1 MYALCIDRRR
11 FMCASVATA
20 AIGPWYAS
28 VRAQAAPPSVEDFF
42 RWPQHGELSL
52 SPNGTLLGAI
62 VPIHGRRNI
71 AIIDLKDMRG
81 RVLTALKESD
91 IGFFAWVNDR
101 RIVYGLTDLQRALG
115 EVTPG
120 GLYAV
125 DVDASAPR
133 ELSPPVGLKETE
145 AFVRFRRARFAGV
158 FRPANTDDIL
168 VLANDR
174 NLEYPDVYRMNTR
187 TGRKTLLTDQ
197 TPGRALGW
205 LADRAGAVR
214 VAATDE
220 DNLKVGIHYRQG
232 AEAPWRKLVQFHPF
246 EEPERGFTPIG
257 FDYDDTLL
265 VAALSDDKIALY
277 RYDLKENRLGE
288 RLVVHKDYDLGTD
301 TFDVLGRGAGPVFD
315 HVKRKLVGIQ
325 IEAERPEFVW
335 FDQDWAN
342 WHAMANKALPDAVN
356 VLSRTSDN
364 TKLLVRSFSDR
375 DPGSWYFLD
384 PAKRRLEQLVSA
396 MPWIKP
402 AEMSQRQPLRLKARD
417 GLPLPCYLT
426 LPRGREAKG
435 LPLVV
440 LVHGGPYVRGETW
453 RFDPEAQFLASRGY
467 AVLQVDF
474 RGSLGYGWKHYQA
487 GWKQWGLAM
496 QDDLN
501 DAALQ
506 LVERGVADRARMAI
520 MGASYGGY
528 ATMMGLA
535 RDPELWRCGINYV
548 GVTDLTLLTTATWSD
563 TNQLWKNASSWF
575 DIHVGDATRDRE
587 RFEKTSPLRQAHRIK
602 RPVLMVYGGLDQRV
616 PIEHGARMKSALDR
630 NNVPNEF
637 VVYDTEG
644 HGFRLEKN
652 RFDFYRRVEA
662 FLAKHM
668 T

>member
-1 MYALCIDRRR
+1 MHRFTIDRRGFLR
-11 FMCASVATA
+11 AGAGLA
-20 AIGPWYAS
+20 AFGMRIGDS
-28 VRAQAAPPSVEDFF
+28 RAQGARPAVEDFF
-42 RWPQHGELSL
+42 RWAQHADLSL
-52 SPNGTLLGAI
+52 SPNGALLGAI

-101 RIVYGLTDLQRALG
+101 RIVYGLTDLQRPLG
-115 EVTPG
+115 EITPG

-133 ELSPPVGLKETE
+133 ELSPPLGLKETE
-145 AFVRFRRARFAGV
+145 AFVRFRRASFADV
-158 FRPANTDDIL
+158 FRPAQTDDIL

-174 NLEYPDVYRMNTR
+174 NLDYPDVYRMDTR
-187 TGRKTLLTDQ
+187 TGRKTLLTGQ
-197 TPGRALGW
+197 TPGRAVGW
-205 LADRAGAVR
+205 LADRTGVVR
-214 VAATDE
+214 VATTDE
-220 DNLKVGIHYRQG
+220 DDLRFAIHYRDG
-232 AEAPWRKLVQFHPF
+232 EGSPWRKLLQFHPF
-246 EEPERGFTPIG
+246 KEPERGINPIA
-257 FDYDDTLL
+257 FDYDGTLL
-265 VAALSDDKIALY
+265 VTALAGDKTALF
-277 RYDLKENRLGE
+277 RYDVKENRLGE
-288 RLVVHKDYDLGTD
+288 RLVAHKDYDIAGADL
-301 TFDVLGRGAGPVFD
+301 LGRGAGPIFD
-315 HVKRKLVGIQ
+315 YVKRKLVGIQ

-342 WHAMANKALPDAVN
+342 WHAMAGKALPDAVN
-356 VLSRTSDN
+356 VLSRTTDN
-364 TKLLVRSFSDR
+364 RKLLVRSFSDR
-375 DPGSWYFLD
+375 DPGTWYFLD
-384 PAKRRLEQLVSA
+384 PEKRRLEQLVSA

-402 AEMSQRQPLRLKARD
+402 ADMAPRQPLRLRARD
-417 GLPLPCYLT
+417 GLTLPAYLT
-426 LPRGREAKG
+426 LPRGSEAKG

-440 LVHGGPYVRGETW
+440 LVHGGPYLRGETW

-487 GWKQWGLAM
+487 GWKQWGLTM

-501 DAALQ
+501 DAALELAQ
-506 LVERGVADRARMAI
+506 RGVVDRSRMAI

-528 ATMMGLA
+528 AAMIGLA
-535 RDPELWRCGINYV
+535 RDPDLWRCGINYV

-563 TNQLWKNASSWF
+563 TNQYFKNASSWY
-575 DIHVGDATRDRE
+575 DIHVGDAARDRE
-587 RFEKTSPLRQAHRIK
+587 RFEKTSPLRLADRIK

-616 PIEHGARMKSALDR
+616 PIEHGARMKNALER

-637 VVYDTEG
+637 VVYETEG

-668 T
+668 A

>member
-1 MYALCIDRRR
+1 MTRCTIDRRR
-11 FMCASVATA
+11 FLTGSLALVGA
-20 AIGPWYAS
+20 APFCTSA
-28 VRAQAAPPSVEDFF
+28 RAQGAPRSVESFF
-42 RWPQHGELSL
+42 RWPQHSQVAL
-52 SPNGTLLGAI
+52 SPSGTLLGVI
-62 VPIHGRRNI
+62 VPIHDRRNI

-91 IGFFAWVNDR
+91 VGFFAWVNDR
-101 RIVYGLTDLQRALG
+101 RIVYGLTDLQRPLG
-115 EVTPG
+115 EITPG

-125 DVDASAPR
+125 DIDASAPR
-133 ELSPPVGLKETE
+133 ELSPPIGLRETE
-145 AFVRFRRARFAGV
+145 AFVRFRRARLGGL
-158 FRPANTDDIL
+158 FRPAQGDNIL

-174 NLEYPDVYRMNTR
+174 NLDHPDVYRMDTR
-187 TGRKTLLTDQ
+187 TGRKTLLTTR
-197 TPGRALGW
+197 TPGRAVGW
-205 LADRAGAVR
+205 LADRAGVVR
-214 VAATDE
+214 IAITDE
-220 DNLKVGIHYRQG
+220 DDLKFAIHYREND
-232 AEAPWRKLVQFHPF
+232 AAAWRKLVQYHPF
-246 EEPERGFTPIG
+246 LEPDRGFTPLA
-257 FDYDDTLL
+257 FDYDGTLL
-265 VAALSDDKIALY
+265 VAALAGDKSALY

-288 RLVVHKDYDLGTD
+288 RLVLHKD
-301 TFDVLGRGAGPVFD
+301 FDIDGNLSDPIGRGPGPIFD
-315 HVKRKLVGIQ
+315 HVKRKLVGLQ

-342 WHAMANKALPDAVN
+342 WHALAGRALPDAVN
-356 VLSRTSDN
+356 VPSRTSDN
-364 TKLLVRSFSDR
+364 TKLLIRSFSDR

-384 PAKRRLEQLVSA
+384 PEKRRLEQLVSA

-402 AEMSQRQPLRLKARD
+402 SEMRPREFVRFRARD
-417 GLPLPCYLT
+417 GLSLPAYLT
-426 LPRGREAKG
+426 LPGGEAKG

-487 GWKQWGLAM
+487 GWKQWGLSM

-506 LVERGVADRARMAI
+506 LAEKGTVDRTRMAI

-528 ATMMGLA
+528 AAMMGLA

-563 TNQLWKNASSWF
+563 TNQLFKDAASWYE
-575 DIHVGDATRDRE
+575 IHVGDAGRDRE
-587 RFEKTSPLRQAHRIK
+587 RFERTSPLRLVNRIK
-602 RPVLMVYGGLDQRV
+602 RPVLMAYGGLDRRV
-616 PIEHGARMKSALDR
+616 PIEHGARMKRALDA
-630 NNVPNEF
+630 NQIPNEF
-637 VVYDTEG
+637 VVYDQEG

-662 FLAKHM
+662 FLAKYM
-668 T
+668 A

>member
-1 MYALCIDRRR
+1 MDSSGIDRRR
-11 FMCASVATA
+11 FLQSAACLSAS
-20 AIGPWYAS
+20 GLWCGAS
-28 VRAQAAPPSVEDFF
+28 RAQGGTPSVEDFF
-42 RWPQHGELSL
+42 RWPQHADLSL
-52 SPNGTLLGAI
+52 SPNGTLLAAI

-91 IGFFAWVNDR
+91 IGFVAWVNDR

-115 EVTPG
+115 EITPG

-125 DVDASAPR
+125 NVDASEPR
-133 ELSPPVGLKETE
+133 ELSPPVGLRETE

-158 FRPANTDDIL
+158 FRPAQGDDIL

-174 NLEYPDVYRMNTR
+174 NLDYPDVYRMDTR
-187 TGRKTLLTDQ
+187 TGRKTLLTPQ
-197 TPGRALGW
+197 TPGRTVQW
-205 LADRAGAVR
+205 LTDRTGVAR
-214 VAATDE
+214 VAVTDE
-220 DNLKVGIHYRQG
+220 DDLKFALHYRAG
-232 AEAPWRKLVQFHPF
+232 DAAPWRKLAQFHPF
-246 EEPERGFTPIG
+246 NEPERSITPLA
-257 FDYDDTLL
+257 FDYDGTLL
-265 VAALSDDKIALY
+265 VAALAGDKTALY
-277 RYDLKENRLGE
+277 RYDVKENRLGE
-288 RLVVHKDYDLGTD
+288 RLVAHKDYDLGAES
-301 TFDVLGRGAGPVFD
+301 FDALGRGAGPIFD
-315 HVKRKLVGIQ
+315 HVKRRLVGIQ
-325 IEAERPEFVW
+325 IEAERPQFVW
-335 FDQDWAN
+335 FDQEWAN

-364 TKLLVRSFSDR
+364 TKLLLRSYSDR
-375 DPGSWYFLD
+375 DPGTWYFLD

-402 AEMSQRQPLRLKARD
+402 ADMAPRQPLRLKARD
-417 GLPLPCYLT
+417 GLSLPAYLT
-426 LPRGREAKG
+426 LPRGREPKG
-435 LPLVV
+435 LPLIV

-501 DAALQ
+501 DTALE
-506 LVERGVADRARMAI
+506 LVERGVADRARLAI

-535 RDPELWRCGINYV
+535 RDPELWRCGVNYV

-563 TNQLWKNASSWF
+563 TNQIFKNASSWF
-575 DIHVGDATRDRE
+575 DIHVGDASRDRE
-587 RFEKTSPLRQAHRIK
+587 RFEKTSPLRLADRIK

-668 T
+668 A